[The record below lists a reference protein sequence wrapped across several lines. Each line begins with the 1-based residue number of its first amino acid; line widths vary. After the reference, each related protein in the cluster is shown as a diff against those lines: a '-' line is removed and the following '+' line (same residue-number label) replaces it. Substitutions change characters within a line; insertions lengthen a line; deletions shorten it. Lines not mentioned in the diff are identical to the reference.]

1 MDEDSNHLRREE
13 REAILREKKKS
24 FVCEELAE
32 LLYER
37 IRRRTQFRNTAQSV
51 ASTEEMKRLDQCLED
66 SMKHMGYLYEVL
78 KIFQPIGER
87 NTVSFSKRID
97 QERISTLSK
106 KIAQGNLTAS
116 CKRLISWFLLFKA
129 TELDRKIFPVRH
141 PKF

>member
-1 MDEDSNHLRREE
+1 MKLRYE
-13 REAILREKKKS
+13 S
-24 FVCEELAE
+24 SAE
-32 LLYER
+32 NVGLGS
-37 IRRRTQFRNTAQSV
+37 I
-51 ASTEEMKRLDQCLED
+51 
-66 SMKHMGYLYEVL
+66 G
-78 KIFQPIGER
+78 IGER

-129 TELDRKIFPVRH
+129 TELGRKIFPVRP